1 MPAAVRVQDFGW
13 RHAGRKNPTLEDL
26 TLSIDQGERVLLLG
40 ESGSGKSTLL
50 AAIAGILGDDEGE
63 QAGQVLIDGHP
74 SRSVR
79 GMVGLVLQDP
89 DSQVI
94 CSRVGDDVVFGCEN
108 LGVPREEMWHR
119 ARRAL
124 DMVGLPLPFDHP
136 TEHLSGGQKQRVAI
150 ARALAMKPKIMLF
163 DEPTSALDPEMI
175 GEVLE
180 VIKSVAA
187 KGMTMIIVTHEM
199 KFAREVATR
208 ILFLHKGEIIEDGTP
223 SQVMDHPKTERARQF
238 FSKSK

>member
-1 MPAAVRVQDFGW
+1 MPVAVRVQDFGW
-13 RHAGRKNPTLEDL
+13 RHAGRKNPTLEGL

-136 TEHLSGGQKQRVAI
+136 TEHLSGGQKQRL
-150 ARALAMKPKIMLF
+150 ALA
-163 DEPTSALDPEMI
+163 
-175 GEVLE
+175 G
-180 VIKSVAA
+180 VIAM
-187 KGMTMIIVTHEM
+187 G
-199 KFAREVATR
+199 RE
-208 ILFLHKGEIIEDGTP
+208 
-223 SQVMDHPKTERARQF
+223 
-238 FSKSK
+238 